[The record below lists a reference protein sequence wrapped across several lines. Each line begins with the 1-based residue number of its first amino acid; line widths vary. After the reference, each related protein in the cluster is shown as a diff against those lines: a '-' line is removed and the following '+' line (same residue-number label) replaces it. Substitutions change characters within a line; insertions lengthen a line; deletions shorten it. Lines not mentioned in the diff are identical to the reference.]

1 MKIPLSPGANFT
13 KLTFFFPPRALGR
26 GDQVLV
32 LQTTGPALDKGEFS
46 SLRPLSAFAMKPFT
60 PDEVHRAHKVTFPS
74 GETYKL

>member
-1 MKIPLSPGANFT
+1 M
-13 KLTFFFPPRALGR
+13 
-26 GDQVLV
+26 V